1 MNASE
6 VAVDA
11 PRGPTDPGAAAGV
24 GRTESP
30 AAGPPP
36 DPGAAQPLLSVRDLR
51 TEIDTEAGTVT
62 AVDGVSFD
70 LAGDEVLAVVGES
83 GCGKTMLALSILGLL
98 PPRTGRIVGGEV
110 LFRGEDLVQA
120 TPARLREI
128 RGAEIAM
135 IFQDALSGLH
145 PLHRVR
151 DQIAETIRAH
161 EPVRRRAAR
170 RRAVELL
177 DLVGIPD
184 PARRADAFPHEL
196 SGGMRQ
202 RVMIAMAVALDP
214 AVLIAD
220 EPTTA
225 LDVTVQAQVLETL
238 AAISRELSG
247 SILLITHDFGVVA
260 ATADR
265 VMVMYAGRLAEQGPV
280 TGVYRGPRHPY
291 TAGLLA
297 AMPRLSDKPGSLR
310 RIAGTP
316 PSLISPP
323 PGCRFAPRCGFATD
337 LCGTDVPTMRR
348 WPPGGNVTVACH
360 HAEDVTPTP

>member
-1 MNASE
+1 MSAGPGG
-6 VAVDA
+6 AVS
-11 PRGPTDPGAAAGV
+11 
-24 GRTESP
+24 SP
-30 AAGPPP
+30 AAPATTAAEPPGP
-36 DPGAAQPLLSVRDLR
+36 APLLSVRDLR
-51 TEIDTEAGTVT
+51 TEIDTENGTVT
-62 AVDGVSFD
+62 AADGVSLD
-70 LAGDEVLAVVGES
+70 LFGDEVLAVVGES

-98 PPRTGRIVGGEV
+98 PRRTGRITGGQV
-110 LFRGEDLVQA
+110 LFRGEDLVRA

-135 IFQDALSGLH
+135 IFQDALTGLH
-145 PLHRVR
+145 PLRRVG

-161 EPVRRRAAR
+161 EPVRRAVAR
-170 RRAVELL
+170 RRATELL

-184 PARRADAFPHEL
+184 PDRRAASFPHEL

-238 AAISRELSG
+238 ARISGDLNG

-260 ATADR
+260 GFADR
-265 VMVMYAGRLAEQGPV
+265 VAVMYAGRLVEQGPV
-280 TGVYRGPRHPY
+280 AEVYRRPRHPY

-297 AMPRLSDKPGSLR
+297 SMPRIDDVPGRLE

-316 PSLISPP
+316 PSLISPL
-323 PGCRFAPRCGFATD
+323 PGCRFAPRCGFATE
-337 LCGTDVPTMRR
+337 LCRELAPETRL
-348 WPPGGNVTVACH
+348 WPPDGGVTVACH
-360 HAEDVTPTP
+360 HAEQVGGAG

>member
-1 MNASE
+1 MS
-6 VAVDA
+6 A
-11 PRGPTDPGAAAGV
+11 PARV
-24 GRTESP
+24 
-30 AAGPPP
+30 AGPAVTGTSWR
-36 DPGAAQPLLSVRDLR
+36 GA
-51 TEIDTEAGTVT
+51 T
-62 AVDGVSFD
+62 AVGARPADRDRHRERHGDRGGRGEFRPYH
-70 LAGDEVLAVVGES
+70 DEVLAVVGES

-98 PPRTGRIVGGEV
+98 PRRTGRITGGQV
-110 LFRGEDLVQA
+110 LFRGEDLTGA
-120 TPARLREI
+120 TPARLREV

-135 IFQDALSGLH
+135 IFQDALTGLH
-145 PLHRVR
+145 PLHRVG

-161 EPVRRRAAR
+161 ERVGRGVAR

-184 PARRADAFPHEL
+184 PARRADSFPHEL

-238 AAISRELSG
+238 AEISHDLNG

-260 ATADR
+260 GTADR

-280 TGVYRGPRHPY
+280 ADVYRRPRHPY

-297 AMPRLSDKPGSLR
+297 AMPRIDDVPGQLE

-337 LCGTDVPTMRR
+337 ICREDSPAMRL
-348 WPPGGNVTVACH
+348 WPPGGGVTVACH
-360 HAEDVTPTP
+360 HAEDIGAGS

>member
-1 MNASE
+1 MS
-6 VAVDA
+6 A
-11 PRGPTDPGAAAGV
+11 PARV
-24 GRTESP
+24 
-30 AAGPPP
+30 AGPAV
-36 DPGAAQPLLSVRDLR
+36 GGTRGTEPLLSVRDLR
-51 TEIDTEAGTVT
+51 TEIDTEGGTVT

-70 LAGDEVLAVVGES
+70 LHHDEVLAVVGES

-98 PPRTGRIVGGEV
+98 PRRTGRITGGQV
-110 LFRGEDLVQA
+110 LFRGEDLTDA
-120 TPARLREI
+120 TPARLRKI

-135 IFQDALSGLH
+135 IFQDALTGLH
-145 PLHRVR
+145 PLHRVG

-161 EPVRRRAAR
+161 ERIGRGVAR

-177 DLVGIPD
+177 DLVGIPA
-184 PARRADAFPHEL
+184 PARRADSFPHEL

-238 AAISRELSG
+238 AEISHNLNG

-260 ATADR
+260 GTADR

-280 TGVYRGPRHPY
+280 SDVYRRPRHPY

-297 AMPRLSDKPGSLR
+297 AMPRIDDVPGRLE

-316 PSLISPP
+316 PSLVSPP

-337 LCGTDVPTMRR
+337 ICREDSPAMRL
-348 WPPGGNVTVACH
+348 WPPGGGVTVACH
-360 HAEDVTPTP
+360 HAETVAAQRNDV

>member
-1 MNASE
+1 MSAPAR
-6 VAVDA
+6 VARPAVTRT
-11 PRGPTDPGAAAGV
+11 RG
-24 GRTESP
+24 TE
-30 AAGPPP
+30 
-36 DPGAAQPLLSVRDLR
+36 PLLSVRDLR
-51 TEIDTEAGTVT
+51 TEIDTEGGMVT

-70 LAGDEVLAVVGES
+70 LDHDEVLAVVGES

-98 PPRTGRIVGGEV
+98 PRRTGRITGGQV
-110 LFRGEDLVQA
+110 LFRGEDLTDA

-135 IFQDALSGLH
+135 IFQDALTGLH
-145 PLHRVR
+145 PLHRVG

-161 EPVRRRAAR
+161 ERVGRGVAR

-177 DLVGIPD
+177 DLVDIPA
-184 PARRADAFPHEL
+184 PARRADSFPHEL

-238 AAISRELSG
+238 AEISHDLNG

-260 ATADR
+260 GTADR

-280 TGVYRGPRHPY
+280 SDVYLRPRHPY

-297 AMPRLSDKPGSLR
+297 AMPRIDDVPGRLE

-337 LCGTDVPTMRR
+337 TCREDSPAMRL
-348 WPPGGNVTVACH
+348 WPPGGDVAVACH
-360 HAEDVTPTP
+360 HAEDIGTGS

>member
-1 MNASE
+1 MNA
-6 VAVDA
+6 
-11 PRGPTDPGAAAGV
+11 PGAA
-24 GRTESP
+24 
-30 AAGPPP
+30 
-36 DPGAAQPLLSVRDLR
+36 PLLSIRDLR
-51 TEIDTEAGTVT
+51 TEIDTENGTVT
-62 AVDGVSFD
+62 AADGVSLD
-70 LAGDEVLAVVGES
+70 LHGDEVLAVVGES

-98 PPRTGRIVGGEV
+98 PRRTGRIIDGRV
-110 LFRGEDLVQA
+110 LFRGEDLTQA

-128 RGAEIAM
+128 RGAEISM
-135 IFQDALSGLH
+135 IFQDALTGLH
-145 PLHRVR
+145 PLRRVG
-151 DQIAETIRAH
+151 DQIVEMIRAH
-161 EPVRRRAAR
+161 RPVRRGAAR
-170 RRAVELL
+170 RRAVDLL

-184 PARRADAFPHEL
+184 PDRRAESFPHEL

-238 AAISRELSG
+238 ARISGDLNG

-260 ATADR
+260 GFADR
-265 VMVMYAGRLAEQGPV
+265 VAVMYAGRLVEQGPV
-280 TGVYRGPRHPY
+280 AEVYDRPRHPY

-297 AMPRLSDKPGSLR
+297 SMPRIDDVPGRLE

-337 LCGTDVPTMRR
+337 LCGELTPRMRL
-348 WPPGGNVTVACH
+348 WPADGGVTVACH
-360 HAEDVTPTP
+360 HTEQVGAR

>member
-1 MNASE
+1 MS
-6 VAVDA
+6 A
-11 PRGPTDPGAAAGV
+11 PAGV
-24 GRTESP
+24 
-30 AAGPPP
+30 AGPAVTGTR
-36 DPGAAQPLLSVRDLR
+36 GAEPLLAVRDLR
-51 TEIDTEAGTVT
+51 TEIDTEGGTVT

-70 LAGDEVLAVVGES
+70 LYHDEVLAVVGES

-98 PPRTGRIVGGEV
+98 PRRTGRITGGQV
-110 LFRGEDLVQA
+110 LFRGEDLTDA
-120 TPARLREI
+120 TPARLREV

-135 IFQDALSGLH
+135 IFQDALTGLH
-145 PLHRVR
+145 PLHRVG
-151 DQIAETIRAH
+151 DQIAETIRSH
-161 EPVRRRAAR
+161 ERVGRGVAR

-184 PARRADAFPHEL
+184 PARRADSFPHEL

-238 AAISRELSG
+238 AEISHDLNG

-260 ATADR
+260 GTADR

-280 TGVYRGPRHPY
+280 ADVYRRPRHPY
-291 TAGLLA
+291 TAGLLG
-297 AMPRLSDKPGSLR
+297 AMPRIDDVPGQLE

-337 LCGTDVPTMRR
+337 ICREDSPAMRL
-348 WPPGGNVTVACH
+348 WPPGGGVTVACH
-360 HAEDVTPTP
+360 HAEDIGAGS

>member
-1 MNASE
+1 M
-6 VAVDA
+6 
-11 PRGPTDPGAAAGV
+11 
-24 GRTESP
+24 SP
-30 AAGPPP
+30 AGDPATATTGPAGEATGSRPRP
-36 DPGAAQPLLSVRDLR
+36 QPLLAVRDLR
-51 TEIDTEAGTVT
+51 TEIDTESGTIT
-62 AVDGVSFD
+62 AADGVSLD
-70 LAGDEVLAVVGES
+70 LHSDEVLAVVGES

-98 PPRTGRIVGGEV
+98 PRRTGRITGGRV
-110 LFRGEDLVQA
+110 LFRGEDLVGA
-120 TPARLREI
+120 TPERLREI

-135 IFQDALSGLH
+135 IFQDALTGLH
-145 PLHRVR
+145 PLRRVG

-161 EPVRRRAAR
+161 EPVRRAAAR
-170 RRAVELL
+170 RRATELL
-177 DLVGIPD
+177 DLVGIPAPD
-184 PARRADAFPHEL
+184 RRAASFPHEL

-225 LDVTVQAQVLETL
+225 LDVTVQAQVMETL
-238 AAISRELSG
+238 ASISGDLSG

-260 ATADR
+260 GFADR
-265 VMVMYAGRLAEQGPV
+265 VAVMYAGRLVEQGPV
-280 TGVYRGPRHPY
+280 AEVYARPRHPY

-297 AMPRLSDKPGSLR
+297 SMPRIDDVPGRLE

-337 LCGTDVPTMRR
+337 LCRESSPETRL
-348 WPPGGNVTVACH
+348 WPPDGAATVACH
-360 HAEDVTPTP
+360 HAEHLGGD

>member
-1 MNASE
+1 MNAS
-6 VAVDA
+6 D
-11 PRGPTDPGAAAGV
+11 RGIPGAA
-24 GRTESP
+24 
-30 AAGPPP
+30 
-36 DPGAAQPLLSVRDLR
+36 PLLSVRNLR
-51 TEIDTEAGTVT
+51 TEIDTENGTVT
-62 AVDGVSFD
+62 AADGVSLD
-70 LAGDEVLAVVGES
+70 LHGDEVLAVVGES

-98 PPRTGRIVGGEV
+98 PRRTGRIVDGQV
-110 LFRGEDLVQA
+110 LFRGEDLTQA

-135 IFQDALSGLH
+135 IFQDALTGLH
-145 PLHRVR
+145 PLQRVG
-151 DQIAETIRAH
+151 DQIVEMIRAH
-161 EPVRRRAAR
+161 EPVRRAAAR
-170 RRAVELL
+170 RRAVDLL

-184 PARRADAFPHEL
+184 PDRRAASFPHEL

-238 AAISRELSG
+238 ARISGDLNG

-260 ATADR
+260 GFADR
-265 VMVMYAGRLAEQGPV
+265 VAVMYAGRLVEQGPV
-280 TGVYRGPRHPY
+280 AEVYRRPRHPY

-297 AMPRLSDKPGSLR
+297 SMPRIDDEPGRLE

-316 PSLISPP
+316 PNLVSPP
-323 PGCRFAPRCGFATD
+323 PGCRFAPRCSLAGDICTE
-337 LCGTDVPTMRR
+337 VPPEMRL
-348 WPPGGNVTVACH
+348 WPPDGGVSVACH
-360 HAEDVTPTP
+360 HAEQVGAG

>member
-1 MNASE
+1 MSAGE
-6 VAVDA
+6 AVSA
-11 PRGPTDPGAAAGV
+11 PARV
-24 GRTESP
+24 
-30 AAGPPP
+30 AGPA
-36 DPGAAQPLLSVRDLR
+36 GAGTRGMEPLLSVRDLR
-51 TEIDTEAGTVT
+51 TEIDTESGTVT

-70 LAGDEVLAVVGES
+70 LYHDEVLAVVGES

-98 PPRTGRIVGGEV
+98 PRRTGRITGGQV
-110 LFRGEDLVQA
+110 LFRGEDLSGA

-135 IFQDALSGLH
+135 IFQDALTGLH
-145 PLHRVR
+145 PLHRVG

-161 EPVRRRAAR
+161 ERVGRGVAR

-184 PARRADAFPHEL
+184 PARRADSFPHEL

-238 AAISRELSG
+238 AEISHGLNG

-260 ATADR
+260 GTADR

-280 TGVYRGPRHPY
+280 ADVYRRPRHPY

-297 AMPRLSDKPGSLR
+297 AMPRIDDVPGQLE

-337 LCGTDVPTMRR
+337 VCREDSPAMRL
-348 WPPGGNVTVACH
+348 WPPGGGVAVACH
-360 HAEDVTPTP
+360 HAEDIGAGP